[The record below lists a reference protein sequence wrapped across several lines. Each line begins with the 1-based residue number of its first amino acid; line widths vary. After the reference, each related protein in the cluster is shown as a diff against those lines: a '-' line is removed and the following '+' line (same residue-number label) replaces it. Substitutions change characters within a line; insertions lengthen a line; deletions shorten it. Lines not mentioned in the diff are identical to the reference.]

1 MTGVADP
8 AGEVHRETHVPWHRL
23 FAVFWRIGILSFG
36 GPAAQIALMHRVLVE
51 EERWLDEPRFLGAL
65 SFCMLLPGPEAMQ
78 LATYSGWQLRGV
90 PGGLL
95 AGLLFVVPGALVVL
109 GLAMLYMAGG
119 HLPLVAALFLGI
131 KGAVLVIV
139 MEALLRV
146 GKRALHSAVHWSIAV
161 LAFVAIFFLSVPF
174 PVIILAAALAGF
186 FLPGGRSTGQ
196 TATDRSTDEPETD
209 QSTGEAETG
218 QITGETETV
227 RSTGETATRPVDG
240 SMSGT
245 AKTDPAGLSPFPG
258 PAQPVGGSMSA
269 TAKTVALW
277 LAVWWTPVLLLTAL
291 GGYDVLV
298 QIGNFFSRLAVV
310 TFGGAYAVLAY
321 LAQDVV
327 THKGWL
333 TAGEM
338 MDGLGLA
345 ETTPGPLILVTE
357 FVGYIAGYRA
367 GGLSMGIAGALV
379 TLWVTFAPCF
389 LWIFAGAPYIEQLTA
404 QPRLRGALESI
415 TAAVVGVI
423 LNLSIWFALHVLFA
437 ELATHQSGPLK
448 LLAPDWHSL
457 DWRVLAVGAVSA
469 IMLLWRHQSLMRTLG
484 VAALMGSGFGAM
496 EYLAG

>member
-1 MTGVADP
+1 MGVPDS
-8 AGEVHRETHVPWHRL
+8 GGDVHRESAVTWRRL

-109 GLAMLYMAGG
+109 GLAMLYAAGG

-139 MEALLRV
+139 IEALLRV
-146 GKRALHSAVHWSIAV
+146 ADRALHSAVHWIVAA
-161 LAFVAIFFLSVPF
+161 LAFVGIFFLSVPF

-186 FLPGGRSTGQ
+186 LFLGGRSPGN
-196 TATDRSTDEPETD
+196 AKPPSR
-209 QSTGEAETG
+209 GG
-218 QITGETETV
+218 
-227 RSTGETATRPVDG
+227 G
-240 SMSGT
+240 SLSGT
-245 AKTDPAGLSPFPG
+245 AR
-258 PAQPVGGSMSA
+258 
-269 TAKTVALW
+269 TVASW
-277 LAVWWTPVLLLTAL
+277 MAVWWTPVLLLAAV
-291 GGYDVLV
+291 GGYDILV

-327 THKGWL
+327 THHGWL

-357 FVGYIAGYRA
+357 FVGYIAAYRA

-404 QPRLRGALESI
+404 QPRLKGALEAI

-423 LNLSIWFALHVLFA
+423 LNLSIWFSLHVLFA
-437 ELATHQSGPLK
+437 ELSSQQSGPVK
-448 LLAPDWHSL
+448 LLVPDWYSL
-457 DWRVLAVGAVSA
+457 DWRVLAVGGVSA
-469 IMLLWRHQSLMRTLG
+469 GMLLWRHQSLMRTLG
-484 VAALMGSGFGAM
+484 VAALMGIGFGAM
-496 EYLAG
+496 GWFAE

>member
-1 MTGVADP
+1 MGGADSS
-8 AGEVHRETHVPWHRL
+8 GGDVHLESDFTWRRM

-36 GPAAQIALMHRVLVE
+36 GPAAQIAVMHRILVE
-51 EERWLDEPRFLGAL
+51 EEELLDEERFLGAL

-78 LATYSGWQLRGV
+78 LATYAGWRLRGV

-109 GLAMLYMAGG
+109 GLAMLYMAVG
-119 HLPLVAALFLGI
+119 HLPIMAALFLGI
-131 KGAVLVIV
+131 KGAVLIIV

-146 GKRALHSAVHWSIAV
+146 AKRALHSAVHWIIAG

-174 PVIILAAALAGF
+174 PILILISALAGF
-186 FLPGGRSTGQ
+186 FLLGGQNTENSEPGRGGGSTSG
-196 TATDRSTDEPETD
+196 
-209 QSTGEAETG
+209 
-218 QITGETETV
+218 TV
-227 RSTGETATRPVDG
+227 R
-240 SMSGT
+240 
-245 AKTDPAGLSPFPG
+245 
-258 PAQPVGGSMSA
+258 
-269 TAKTVALW
+269 TVALW
-277 LAVWWTPVLLLTAL
+277 MVVWWTPVFVLMAV
-291 GGYDVLV
+291 GGYEVLV

-327 THKGWL
+327 THKGWMS
-333 TAGEM
+333 AGEM

-357 FVGYIAGYRA
+357 FVGYVAGYRA
-367 GGLSMGIAGALV
+367 GGVSMGIAGALV

-404 QPRLRGALESI
+404 QPRLKGALEAI

-423 LNLSIWFALHVLFA
+423 LNLSIWFSLHVLFA
-437 ELATHQSGPLK
+437 ELPSLQVGPVK
-448 LLAPDWHSL
+448 LLTPVWHSL
-457 DWRVLAVGAVSA
+457 DWRVLLIGGVSA

-484 VAALMGSGFGAM
+484 VAALMGVGFAAM
-496 EYLAG
+496 EHFSG

>member
-1 MTGVADP
+1 M
-8 AGEVHRETHVPWHRL
+8 

-109 GLAMLYMAGG
+109 GLAMLYAAGG
-119 HLPLVAALFLGI
+119 DLPLVAALFLGI

-139 MEALLRV
+139 IEALLRV
-146 GKRALHSAVHWSIAV
+146 AKRALHSAVHWIIAV
-161 LAFVAIFFLSVPF
+161 LAFVGIFFLSVPF
-174 PVIILAAALAGF
+174 PVIILVAALAGF
-186 FLPGGRSTGQ
+186 SLLGG
-196 TATDRSTDEPETD
+196 
-209 QSTGEAETG
+209 QSTERTGAEPSRG
-218 QITGETETV
+218 SISGTV
-227 RSTGETATRPVDG
+227 R
-240 SMSGT
+240 
-245 AKTDPAGLSPFPG
+245 
-258 PAQPVGGSMSA
+258 
-269 TAKTVALW
+269 TVALW
-277 LAVWWTPVLLLTAL
+277 LAVWWTPVLLLAAV
-291 GGYDVLV
+291 GGYDILV

-333 TAGEM
+333 SAGEM

-367 GGLSMGIAGALV
+367 GGLGMGIAGALV

-404 QPRLRGALESI
+404 QPRLKGALESI

-423 LNLSIWFALHVLFA
+423 LNLSIWFSLHVLFA
-437 ELATHQSGPLK
+437 ELSSQQIGPVK
-448 LLAPDWHSL
+448 LLVPDWYSL
-457 DWRVLAVGAVSA
+457 DWRVLVVGIVSA

-484 VAALMGSGFGAM
+484 VAALMGVGFGAM
-496 EYLAG
+496 GYLAG

>member
-1 MTGVADP
+1 MCGGD
-8 AGEVHRETHVPWHRL
+8 VHLESDFTWRRM

-36 GPAAQIALMHRVLVE
+36 GPAAQIAVMHRILVE
-51 EERWLDEPRFLGAL
+51 EEELLDEERFLGAL

-78 LATYSGWQLRGV
+78 LATYAGWRLRGV

-109 GLAMLYMAGG
+109 GLAMLYMAVG
-119 HLPLVAALFLGI
+119 HLPIMAALFLGI
-131 KGAVLVIV
+131 KGAVLIIV

-146 GKRALHSAVHWSIAV
+146 AKRALHSAVHWIIAG

-174 PVIILAAALAGF
+174 PILILISALAGF
-186 FLPGGRSTGQ
+186 FLLGGQSAENSEPGRGGGSTSG
-196 TATDRSTDEPETD
+196 
-209 QSTGEAETG
+209 
-218 QITGETETV
+218 TV
-227 RSTGETATRPVDG
+227 R
-240 SMSGT
+240 
-245 AKTDPAGLSPFPG
+245 
-258 PAQPVGGSMSA
+258 
-269 TAKTVALW
+269 TVAIW
-277 LAVWWTPVLLLTAL
+277 MVVWWTPVFVLMAV
-291 GGYDVLV
+291 GGYEVLV

-327 THKGWL
+327 THKGWMS
-333 TAGEM
+333 AGEM

-357 FVGYIAGYRA
+357 FVGYVAGYRA
-367 GGLSMGIAGALV
+367 GGVSMGIAGALV

-404 QPRLRGALESI
+404 QPRLKGALEAI

-423 LNLSIWFALHVLFA
+423 LNLSIWFSLHVLFA
-437 ELATHQSGPLK
+437 ELPSLQVGPVK
-448 LLAPDWHSL
+448 LLTPVWHSL
-457 DWRVLAVGAVSA
+457 DWRVLLIGGVSA

-484 VAALMGSGFGAM
+484 VAALMGVGFAAM
-496 EYLAG
+496 EHFSG

>member
-1 MTGVADP
+1 MAGVADS
-8 AGEVHRETHVPWHRL
+8 GGHVHRESGVTWRRL

-109 GLAMLYMAGG
+109 GLAMLYAAGG

-139 MEALLRV
+139 IEALLRV
-146 GKRALHSAVHWSIAV
+146 ANRALHTAVHWIVAG
-161 LAFVAIFFLSVPF
+161 LAFVGIFFLSVPF
-174 PVIILAAALAGF
+174 PVIILVAALAGF
-186 FLPGGRSTGQ
+186 LLLGGT
-196 TATDRSTDEPETD
+196 
-209 QSTGEAETG
+209 
-218 QITGETETV
+218 
-227 RSTGETATRPVDG
+227 STGETGTGPGGG
-240 SMSGT
+240 SLSGT
-245 AKTDPAGLSPFPG
+245 AG
-258 PAQPVGGSMSA
+258 
-269 TAKTVALW
+269 TVALW
-277 LAVWWTPVLLLTAL
+277 LAVWWTPVLLLAAV
-291 GGYDVLV
+291 GGYDILV

-333 TAGEM
+333 SAGEM

-367 GGLSMGIAGALV
+367 GGLGMGIAGALV

-404 QPRLRGALESI
+404 QPRLKGALESI

-423 LNLSIWFALHVLFA
+423 LNLSIWFSLHVLFA
-437 ELATHQSGPLK
+437 ELSSRQSGPFK
-448 LLAPDWHSL
+448 LLVPDWYSL
-457 DWRVLAVGAVSA
+457 DWRVLAVGIVSA
-469 IMLLWRHQSLMRTLG
+469 VMLLWRHQSLMRTLG
-484 VAALMGSGFGAM
+484 VAALMGIGFGAM
-496 EYLAG
+496 GYLAG

>member
-1 MTGVADP
+1 MGVADP
-8 AGEVHRETHVPWHRL
+8 AGDDAHWESGVAWRRM

-51 EERWLDEPRFLGAL
+51 EEKWLDEPRFLGAL

-78 LATYSGWQLRGV
+78 LATYAGWQLRGV

-109 GLAMLYMAGG
+109 GLAMLYMAVG
-119 HLPLVAALFLGI
+119 HLPVMAALFLGI

-139 MEALLRV
+139 LEALLKV
-146 GKRALHSAVHWSIAV
+146 SKRALHSAVHWIIAG
-161 LAFVAIFFLSVPF
+161 LAFVAIFFLSAPF
-174 PVIILAAALAGF
+174 PVIILVTGLAGF
-186 FLPGGRSTGQ
+186 FLLGGQSNGKTG
-196 TATDRSTDEPETD
+196 
-209 QSTGEAETG
+209 TGRG
-218 QITGETETV
+218 G
-227 RSTGETATRPVDG
+227 G

-245 AKTDPAGLSPFPG
+245 
-258 PAQPVGGSMSA
+258 VR
-269 TAKTVALW
+269 TVVIW
-277 LAVWWTPVLLLTAL
+277 MVVWWTPVFLLMVL
-291 GGYDVLV
+291 GGYDILV
-298 QIGNFFSRLAVV
+298 QVGNFFSRLAVV

-327 THKGWL
+327 TYKGWMS
-333 TAGEM
+333 AGEM

-367 GGLSMGIAGALV
+367 GGVGMGIAAALV

-389 LWIFAGAPYIEQLTA
+389 LWIFAGAPYIEQLPS
-404 QPRLRGALESI
+404 QPRLKGALEAI

-423 LNLSIWFALHVLFA
+423 LNLSIWFGLHVLFA
-437 ELATHQSGPLK
+437 ELPSRQIGPVK
-448 LLAPDWHSL
+448 LLTPVWYSL
-457 DWRVLAVGAVSA
+457 DWRVLLVGAVSA

-484 VAALMGSGFGAM
+484 VAALMGLGFAAM
-496 EYLAG
+496 GRFAG

>member
-1 MTGVADP
+1 MAGVVDSGADARREFGVA
-8 AGEVHRETHVPWHRL
+8 WSRL

-51 EERWLDEPRFLGAL
+51 EERWLDEARFLGAL

-90 PGGLL
+90 RGGLV

-139 MEALLRV
+139 LEALLRV
-146 GKRALHSAVHWSIAV
+146 ANRALHSAVHWIIAV

-174 PVIILAAALAGF
+174 PVIILAAAVAGF
-186 FLPGGRSTGQ
+186 SLLGS
-196 TATDRSTDEPETD
+196 
-209 QSTGEAETG
+209 QSTGGA
-218 QITGETETV
+218 V
-227 RSTGETATRPVDG
+227 TRPAG
-240 SMSGT
+240 ASMAVT
-245 AKTDPAGLSPFPG
+245 AR
-258 PAQPVGGSMSA
+258 
-269 TAKTVALW
+269 TVALCM
-277 LAVWWTPVLLLTAL
+277 AVWWTPVLLLAAV
-291 GGYDVLV
+291 GGYDILV

-327 THKGWL
+327 THKGWM

-338 MDGLGLA
+338 LDGLGLA

-367 GGLSMGIAGALV
+367 GGVGMGVAGALV

-404 QPRLRGALESI
+404 QPRLNGALEAI

-423 LNLSIWFALHVLFA
+423 LNLSIWFGLHVLFA
-437 ELATHQSGPLK
+437 ELSSWQSGPFRFLV
-448 LLAPDWHSL
+448 PDWYSL

-469 IMLLWRHQSLMRTLG
+469 GMLLWRHQSLMRTLG
-484 VAALMGSGFGAM
+484 AAALMGLGFGAM
-496 EYLAG
+496 GYFAG